1 MNRVKI
7 NAVSSKTPTIQAQFS
22 IKKNGIKYLN
32 KISTI
37 PDTGAEMTVAG
48 RDFMKK
54 MGLTMKDISCPE
66 RTQLLAANNTKIRVL
81 GKTEV
86 NISYEGNSTE
96 ETILICDTNKD
107 DVLMS
112 W

>member
-1 MNRVKI
+1 M
-7 NAVSSKTPTIQAQFS
+7 SSKTPTIQAQFS
-22 IKKNGIKYLN
+22 LKKNGIKYSN

-37 PDTGAEMTVAG
+37 PDTGAEMTLAG

-54 MGLTMKDISCPE
+54 MGLTMKDIRSPE

-81 GKTEV
+81 GRTEV
-86 NISYEGNSTE
+86 NIVYEGNSTQ
-96 ETILICDTNKD
+96 ETVLICDTNKD